1 MAYEYDTRG
10 VLLEWMKEGDNKL
23 CVECNTPH
31 PQWCS
36 LSLAVSLCLQCS
48 GTHRSLGSHLSFV
61 RSLTMDKWTPAQID
75 RMKAGGNAKCKEFF
89 EANRQPFK
97 SMPITEKYNTHIATM
112 YREKLVCD
120 AEGRPWEPSSPDPNS
135 TSSSN
140 NNSSTKLGPS
150 STGSLRKPRTSNL
163 ASSGASSSS
172 SGPTSRTGSP
182 ATVGGVPS
190 KVQNED
196 YFARMGAA
204 NDSRPDHLPPSQ
216 GGKYGG
222 FGSGGPGPAA
232 RGGGGGGGSANPL
245 SSRNLPGID
254 DLRDDPMGALNKGWG
269 FLGAALGA
277 VGKTVNE
284 SVLQPTLERANDP
297 ALQSQFSALSSRARE
312 TFTGA
317 ARVGGQVLSTGL
329 EQGSTILR
337 RDLGVNVGDLGASY
351 LDRATG
357 RGAGEGYGRVG
368 EDHAPAAHSALEP
381 GRGDFFDEQMMTKG
395 NTAPPA
401 DVGGFR
407 DMPTARATSRP
418 SPSPSPSPAPS
429 FSSAAAGAAPS
440 SAAAPAHRLSPPP
453 AAAPVIDASWD
464 SLAPQAAA
472 RRAQQEKEAPK
483 KTAEEEEWESW

>member
-1 MAYEYDTRG
+1 
-10 VLLEWMKEGDNKL
+10 
-23 CVECNTPH
+23 
-31 PQWCS
+31 
-36 LSLAVSLCLQCS
+36 
-48 GTHRSLGSHLSFV
+48 
-61 RSLTMDKWTPAQID
+61 
-75 RMKAGGNAKCKEFF
+75 
-89 EANRQPFK
+89 
-97 SMPITEKYNTHIATM
+97 M

-172 SGPTSRTGSP
+172 SGTGSP

-284 SVLQPTLERANDP
+284 
-297 ALQSQFSALSSRARE
+297 
-312 TFTGA
+312 
-317 ARVGGQVLSTGL
+317 
-329 EQGSTILR
+329 
-337 RDLGVNVGDLGASY
+337 
-351 LDRATG
+351 
-357 RGAGEGYGRVG
+357 
-368 EDHAPAAHSALEP
+368 
-381 GRGDFFDEQMMTKG
+381 
-395 NTAPPA
+395 
-401 DVGGFR
+401 
-407 DMPTARATSRP
+407 
-418 SPSPSPSPAPS
+418 
-429 FSSAAAGAAPS
+429 
-440 SAAAPAHRLSPPP
+440 
-453 AAAPVIDASWD
+453 
-464 SLAPQAAA
+464 
-472 RRAQQEKEAPK
+472 
-483 KTAEEEEWESW
+483 

>member
-1 MAYEYDTRG
+1 MQRVLRG
-10 VLLEWMKEGDNKL
+10 ERATVQEHADHGK
-23 CVECNTPH
+23 
-31 PQWCS
+31 S
-36 LSLAVSLCLQCS
+36 ASS
-48 GTHRSLGSHLSFV
+48 RSLRPPLSQ
-61 RSLTMDKWTPAQID
+61 LTRTTRNVQ
-75 RMKAGGNAKCKEFF
+75 
-89 EANRQPFK
+89 
-97 SMPITEKYNTHIATM
+97 YNTHIATM

-284 SVLQPTLERANDP
+284 
-297 ALQSQFSALSSRARE
+297 
-312 TFTGA
+312 
-317 ARVGGQVLSTGL
+317 
-329 EQGSTILR
+329 
-337 RDLGVNVGDLGASY
+337 
-351 LDRATG
+351 
-357 RGAGEGYGRVG
+357 
-368 EDHAPAAHSALEP
+368 
-381 GRGDFFDEQMMTKG
+381 
-395 NTAPPA
+395 
-401 DVGGFR
+401 
-407 DMPTARATSRP
+407 
-418 SPSPSPSPAPS
+418 
-429 FSSAAAGAAPS
+429 
-440 SAAAPAHRLSPPP
+440 
-453 AAAPVIDASWD
+453 
-464 SLAPQAAA
+464 
-472 RRAQQEKEAPK
+472 
-483 KTAEEEEWESW
+483 

>member
-1 MAYEYDTRG
+1 
-10 VLLEWMKEGDNKL
+10 
-23 CVECNTPH
+23 
-31 PQWCS
+31 
-36 LSLAVSLCLQCS
+36 
-48 GTHRSLGSHLSFV
+48 
-61 RSLTMDKWTPAQID
+61 MDKWTPAQID

-89 EANRQPFK
+89 EANGQPFK